1 MKRFIL
7 LLFILSSPFAFSQ
20 VNGNTV
26 SSKEIAP
33 IWPGCEEVKAKADC
47 FNKMLSKHIQQNFTF
62 PEEYTSA
69 DKGSKVIVR
78 FIIDKQGQPA
88 IKKVSG
94 GAPYLQEAAKKII
107 LSIPKM
113 QPGSLNGE
121 PRAISYAVPFNF

>member
-7 LLFILSSPFAFSQ
+7 FLFILSSPIAFSQ
-20 VNGNTV
+20 VSGNTV
-26 SSKEIAP
+26 TSKEKAP
-33 IWPGCEEVKAKADC
+33 IWPGCEEVKVKADC

-62 PEEYTSA
+62 PKEYTSA

-78 FIIDKQGQPA
+78 FVIDKRGEPA
-88 IKKVSG
+88 IKKVTG
-94 GAPYLQEAAKKII
+94 GKPYLQEAAKKII